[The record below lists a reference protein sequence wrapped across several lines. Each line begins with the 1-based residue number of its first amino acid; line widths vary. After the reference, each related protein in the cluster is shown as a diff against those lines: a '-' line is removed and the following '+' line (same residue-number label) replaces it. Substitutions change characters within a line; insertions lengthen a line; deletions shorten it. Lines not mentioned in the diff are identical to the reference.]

1 MRPRH
6 IPQRTCVGCRST
18 AAKRGFVRVV
28 RTPEGRVMVD
38 PTGKAAGRGAYL
50 CASPACW
57 EVALKRG
64 RLGQSLRVSIPE
76 EDRRTLVAHAT
87 TLQPDN
93 EE

>member
-1 MRPRH
+1 
-6 IPQRTCVGCRST
+6 
-18 AAKRGFVRVV
+18 
-28 RTPEGRVMVD
+28 MVD

-64 RLGQSLRVSIPE
+64 RLGQSLRVSISE